1 LVGCCSHVTR
11 RHSRFIDEYE
21 QGVDEIIAA
30 CRGDLRGTVKASM
43 LISRAACYTDRL
55 KLAIQSRLRTT
66 LLSLTRP
73 PIRRRIARR
82 NLRPPQR
89 DQMAA
94 LVWIPAHLRAI
105 LCSACTAPAHR
116 SVSSSAA
123 ARCRARRFDGY
134 RSRGNGSASPSVGEG
149 CAGPLKVSMRLF
161 QASQASL
168 SASLRASAARS
179 AAIRTEVP

>member
-66 LLSLTRP
+66 LLSLPRP
-73 PIRRRIARR
+73 PIRRRIACR
-82 NLRPPQR
+82 NLGPPERHQI
-89 DQMAA
+89 AP

-105 LCSACTAPAHR
+105 LAAHVPLQLIDRCRLRPPHDVERDGLMGIAAEATGARHRACACSRRRRRACRLP
-116 SVSSSAA
+116 
-123 ARCRARRFDGY
+123 CGPQPRARRPFGP
-134 RSRGNGSASPSVGEG
+134 RCRKACRGIWCP
-149 CAGPLKVSMRLF
+149 
-161 QASQASL
+161 
-168 SASLRASAARS
+168 
-179 AAIRTEVP
+179 